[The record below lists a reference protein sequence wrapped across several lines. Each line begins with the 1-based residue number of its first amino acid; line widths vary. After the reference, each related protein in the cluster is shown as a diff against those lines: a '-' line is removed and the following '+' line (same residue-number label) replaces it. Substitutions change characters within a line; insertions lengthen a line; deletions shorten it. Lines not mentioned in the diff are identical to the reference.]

1 MRTPVVLII
10 FKRPET
16 TARVFAEIAKARPS
30 KLLIVADGP
39 RPDRPGEAEQC
50 TLTRS
55 IVQRV
60 DWECDVLTNFADVN
74 LGCGHRPATGISWAF
89 EQVEEAI
96 ILEDDVVPHP
106 TFFRFCEELLEK
118 YRHDERV
125 MHIGGQNELQ
135 LDRSPLSYIFSCHNI
150 GIGWATWRRAWK
162 YFDFYVSLW
171 PQLRHST
178 WLADTLEDARGV
190 AHWQKLF
197 DQAYTLGDNADFWDY
212 QWTFACWAQHGLSIC
227 PTVNLVTNIGFGP
240 EATHTLSPRKGLG
253 AFLPTQAMDFPLRHP
268 PNMIPDGE
276 FDRALTHLIVGPKR
290 SAARRARR
298 RVQSFASRTL
308 RYARRQGGV
317 MRRAAVRSTKASP

>member
-1 MRTPVVLII
+1 MRTPVVFII

-16 TARVFAEIAKARPS
+16 TARVFAEIATARPS

-39 RPDRPGEAEQC
+39 RPDKPGEAEQC
-50 TLTRS
+50 ALTRS

-60 DWECDVLTNFADVN
+60 DWECDVLTNFSDVN

-96 ILEDDVVPHP
+96 ILEDDLVPHP

-118 YRHDERV
+118 YWNDERV
-125 MHIGGQNELQ
+125 MHIGGTNDLQ
-135 LDRSPLSYIFSCHNI
+135 LDRRPLSYIFSCHNI
-150 GIGWATWRRAWK
+150 CAGWATWRRAWK
-162 YFDFYVSLW
+162 YFDFYVPSW

-178 WLADTLEDARGV
+178 WLADTLEDAQGV

-197 DQAYTLGDNADFWDY
+197 DQAYTLGDKADFWDY

-240 EATHTLSPRKGLG
+240 GATHTLFPKSQGG
-253 AFLPTQAMDFPLRHP
+253 FLPMRAMDFPLQHP

-276 FDRALTHLIVGPKR
+276 FDRALTNLIVGPKR
-290 SAARRARR
+290 SAARRVRR
-298 RVQSFASRTL
+298 FASRTL
-308 RYARRQGGV
+308 RYARRKGLAL
-317 MRRAAVRSTKASP
+317 RRAAVRCTRTSS

>member
-1 MRTPVVLII
+1 MRTPIVFII
-10 FKRPET
+10 FRRPET
-16 TARVFAEIAKARPS
+16 TARVFAEIAKAQPS

-39 RPDRPGEAEQC
+39 RPDKPDEAEQC
-50 TLTRS
+50 ALTRS
-55 IVQRV
+55 IIQRV
-60 DWECDVLTNFADVN
+60 DWECDVLTNFSDVN

-118 YRHDERV
+118 YWDDERV
-125 MHIGGQNELQ
+125 MHIGGTNELQ
-135 LDRSPLSYIFSCHNI
+135 LDRSPLSYVFSCHNI
-150 GIGWATWRRAWK
+150 AAGWATWRRAWK
-162 YFDFYVSLW
+162 YFDFYVSSW

-227 PTVNLVTNIGFGP
+227 PTVNLITNIGFGP
-240 EATHTLSPRKGLG
+240 GATHTLLPKGVG
-253 AFLPTQAMDFPLRHP
+253 AFLPLRAMDFPLQHP

-276 FDRALTHLIVGPKR
+276 FDRSLTNLIVGPKR
-290 SAARRARR
+290 SAVG
-298 RVQSFASRTL
+298 RVQRFASRTL
-308 RYARRQGGV
+308 CYAQRKRDAI
-317 MRRAAVRSTKASP
+317 RRAAVRCTRTSS

>member
-39 RPDRPGEAEQC
+39 RPDHPGEAEQC
-50 TLTRS
+50 AVTRS
-55 IVQRV
+55 IIQRV
-60 DWECDVLTNFADVN
+60 DWACDVLTNFSDVN

-118 YRHDERV
+118 YWHDERV
-125 MHIGGQNELQ
+125 MHIGGINELQ

-150 GIGWATWRRAWK
+150 GTGWATWRRAWK
-162 YFDFYVSLW
+162 YFEFYVSQW

-178 WLADTLEDARGV
+178 WLADTLADARGV

-212 QWTFACWAQHGLSIC
+212 QWTFACWTQHGLSIS
-227 PTVNLVTNIGFGP
+227 PTVNLLTNIGFGP
-240 EATHTLSPRKGLG
+240 GATHTQSPQGLG
-253 AFLPTQAMDFPLRHP
+253 AFLPMRAMDFPLQHP
-268 PNMIPDGE
+268 PHMIPDGE
-276 FDRALTHLIVGPKR
+276 FDRALTNLIVGPKR
-290 SAARRARR
+290 SVARRVRR
-298 RVQSFASRTL
+298 FASRTV
-308 RYARRQGGV
+308 RYARRKGGA
-317 MRRAAVRSTKASP
+317 MRRAAVRDMRTS